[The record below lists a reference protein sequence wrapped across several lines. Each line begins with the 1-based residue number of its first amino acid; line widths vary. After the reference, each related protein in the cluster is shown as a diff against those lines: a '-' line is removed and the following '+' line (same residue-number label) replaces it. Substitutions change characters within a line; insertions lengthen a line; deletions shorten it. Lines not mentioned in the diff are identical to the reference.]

1 MSLIWGLKLTGFW
14 VHYTKSDGTPFPVST
29 LKTTRSALNRWMTLN
44 RCGER
49 TIGLIVNLNSPYFFG
64 SRQVFAA
71 RVCNK
76 FEKSF
81 VDINIH

>member
-44 RCGER
+44 RYGER
-49 TIGLIVNLNSPYFFG
+49 TIGLMVNLDSPNFWVLVKF
-64 SRQVFAA
+64 SRQEFG
-71 RVCNK
+71 
-76 FEKSF
+76 
-81 VDINIH
+81 INSKN

>member
-44 RCGER
+44 RYGER
-49 TIGLIVNLNSPYFFG
+49 TISLMVTWILPIFWVPVKF
-64 SRQVFAA
+64 SRQ
-71 RVCNK
+71 
-76 FEKSF
+76 EF
-81 VDINIH
+81 VIS